1 MTIKASIVRETEKA
15 ILANVTILNIQLK
28 KEIRRDIWFPKSQV
42 QVSESGIECP
52 AWLAAKKLEEVAA
65 GRNLGMMLFV

>member
-15 ILANVTILNIQLK
+15 ILASVTILNIQLEK
-28 KEIRRDIWFPKSQV
+28 SIRRDIWFPKSQV

-52 AWLAAKKLEEVAA
+52 EWLVAKKLEEVAA